1 MDSKSLLQFTP
12 SHHKPMEI
20 LMTQQQEKK
29 VQEYAEW
36 MQKLLADLN
45 KTLEELDSSNKEVV
59 VVQE

>member
-1 MDSKSLLQFTP
+1 
-12 SHHKPMEI
+12 MEI
-20 LMTQQQEKK
+20 FMTQQQEKK

-36 MQKLLADLN
+36 MQKILADLN